1 MDRYDDPGGYL
12 MNGGVVAAVMKR
24 RSRWRSVQMQIDD
37 NNFITLFYVIS
48 CCIPELYK

>member
-1 MDRYDDPGGYL
+1 MGRYDDPGGYP

-24 RSRWRSVQMQIDD
+24 RSVQMQIDD